1 MVKTGLGWPMGVF
14 ELFDDTACFGS
25 FYRPLG
31 YLAETCGERHAI
43 PPLAR
48 QAFRAGYLGD
58 PHRQPGS
65 TGGWYDFLDTARPPT
80 ATMAGRGSGPRI
92 SRPRG

>member
-1 MVKTGLGWPMGVF
+1 MTNSPPLFGHSPGRIDLENGL
-14 ELFDDTACFGS
+14 L
-25 FYRPLG
+25 
-31 YLAETCGERHAI
+31 TCGERYAI

-65 TGGWYDFLDTARPPT
+65 KGGWYDFLDTARPPT

-92 SRPRG
+92 SRLRG